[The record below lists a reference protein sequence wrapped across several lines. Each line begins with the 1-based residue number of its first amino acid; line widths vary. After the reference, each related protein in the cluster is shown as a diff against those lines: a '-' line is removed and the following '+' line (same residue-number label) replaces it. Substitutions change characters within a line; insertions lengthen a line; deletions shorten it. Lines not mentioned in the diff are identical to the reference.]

1 MKDEKDTLT
10 PELLLVEPMKRGK
23 GQPKKHAD
31 QAAKQ
36 KAYRERLKADGKRVI
51 SRVVLDVRDE
61 SKPLTSDIIDL
72 SAVRGAG
79 SR

>member
-1 MKDEKDTLT
+1 MKDEKDTAT
-10 PELLLVEPMKRGK
+10 PELLPVEPVKRGR

-36 KAYRERLKADGKRVI
+36 KAYRERMKAEGKRVI
-51 SRVVLDVRDE
+51 SRVVLDVRDD
-61 SKPLTSDIIDL
+61 SQPLKSDIIDL
-72 SAVRGAG
+72 SAVR